1 MSYFTFNGY
10 NSSDNL
16 IITHPVV
23 RPSWSLEFN
32 EIATGSVSKLI
43 QFSRTYSNSTIEIS
57 AVIRNTSQERLRA
70 IYNALRGFGKLMVS
84 SCPDEYLNA
93 VASVL
98 HPVGVS
104 MSMAEIN
111 ISFTLLPFAY
121 AVKPTTAGFSTDYTQ
136 VTNNGTIFSA
146 PEIRFTP
153 TSVGDLII
161 DVNGDTFIVKV
172 PESLINREITVDCD
186 AEVTYYRENSS
197 KISINHLT
205 YNNYPLLHTGDNYV
219 KYIGNAENATINVRE
234 RWF

>member
-10 NSSDNL
+10 NSSDDL
-16 IITHPVV
+16 IITQPVV

-43 QFSRTYSNSTIEIS
+43 QFSRTYSNSPIEIS
-57 AVIRNTSQERLRA
+57 AVIRNTSQERLRT
-70 IYNALRGFGKLMVS
+70 IYNALRGFGKLTVS

-93 VASVL
+93 VANVL
-98 HPVGVS
+98 QPVGVS

-111 ISFTLLPFAY
+111 IGFTLLPFAY
-121 AVKPTTAGFSTDYTQ
+121 AVKPAIASFSTDYTQ
-136 VTNNGTIFSA
+136 VTNIGTVFSA
-146 PEIRFTP
+146 PEIRLTP

-205 YNNYPLLHTGDNYV
+205 YNDYPLLHTGDNYV
-219 KYIGNAENATINVRE
+219 KYIGNAENATINVHE